1 MNYYE
6 KNLESIKKYKKY
18 LYSSMEKAN
27 VLSELNQLD
36 EIHSVDTKNK
46 EQAVIIKFHSAD
58 YRLNSLYYPTQ
69 EAKKWVEQYNFKN
82 LNNVISMFGFG
93 NGIFA
98 RAIIEKMGENDTLLI
113 YEPCAEIFYHV
124 LNYYD
129 ITDILNNKRVSI
141 SIKDINEFEFHNSLQ
156 AVMNITNISSQIMCV
171 YPQYD
176 KIFIESCITFWKEI
190 QDTYNHTKLNINTE
204 IIFGKRFIDNILN
217 NIRFIHNS
225 NTLLEL
231 KENLPKDIPAIVVAA
246 GPSVEKNINELK
258 RAKGKAIIFAVDRI
272 LDYLLDSGVEP
283 DFIVTIDPIK
293 PLEYFTRREDL
304 DIPLI
309 CFLESNHEILNCHAG
324 RKIICNCGGFLES
337 VYKDANKIPPR
348 MNSSASVATVAFT
361 ACIHLGYEKI
371 ILVGQDLAYDGEYS
385 HAGVVEDRFDSIRDV
400 MVEDINGEL
409 IRSRYDWKEFLIW
422 YQDMIIMHPKLQ
434 VIDAK
439 EKGAKIRGSIVMP
452 LKEVMDKYCNKE
464 FNSNLILD
472 HTEVTFSKD
481 ELQILKVYLQD
492 NIETLVIIKNKAN
505 EAIKGFKKLI
515 QENKKNIVLS
525 YKEKNIIKK
534 LSTINNYIA
543 EQPIYLI
550 MDNFIKATSA
560 HHLAQMYHFT
570 DDIKDDSIKT
580 YEKSICIF
588 EAIIEAV
595 DYIKPRLED
604 AIEHVI

>member
-6 KNLESIKKYKKY
+6 KNLESIKEYKKY
-18 LYSSMEKAN
+18 LHSSMKKAN
-27 VLSELNQLD
+27 VSSELNQLD
-36 EIHSVDTKNK
+36 EIHTVDTKNK
-46 EQAVIIKFHSAD
+46 EQAVIIKLHSAD
-58 YRLNSLYYPTQ
+58 YRLNSVYYPTQ

-113 YEPCAEIFYHV
+113 YEPCTEIFYHV
-124 LNYYD
+124 LNNYD
-129 ITDILNNKRVSI
+129 ITDILNDHRVSI

-176 KIFIESCITFWKEI
+176 KIFPENCITFWKEI
-190 QDTYNHTKLNINTE
+190 QDSYNHTKLNINTE

-217 NIRFIHNS
+217 NIGFIHNS

-231 KENLPKDIPAIVVAA
+231 KDNLPKNMPAIVVAA
-246 GPSVEKNINELK
+246 GPSVEKNIIELK
-258 RAKGKAIIFAVDRI
+258 KAKGKAVIFAVDRI

-293 PLEYFTRREDL
+293 PLEYFTKRVDV

-309 CFLESNHEILNCHAG
+309 CFLESNYEILNHHVG
-324 RKIICNCGGFLES
+324 RKIICNCGGFLEP
-337 VYKDANKIPPR
+337 VYKDANKRPPQ

-361 ACIHLGYEKI
+361 ACVHLGFERI

-385 HAGVVEDRFDSIRDV
+385 HAGVIEDRFGSTRDV
-400 MVEDINGEL
+400 MVEDINGGL
-409 IRSRYDWKEFLIW
+409 IKSRYDWKEFLIW
-422 YQDMIIMHPKLQ
+422 YQDMLIMHPKLQ

-439 EKGAKIRGSIVMP
+439 EKGAKIKGSIVMT
-452 LKEVMDKYCNKE
+452 LKEAIDKYCNKE
-464 FNSNLILD
+464 FNPNVISEHID
-472 HTEVTFSKD
+472 VTFSKD
-481 ELQILKVYLQD
+481 ELRILKDYLQD
-492 NIETLVIIKNKAN
+492 NMQTLGKIKKKAD
-505 EAIKGFKKLI
+505 EAIVGYKKLIKENNKNNTSSYTEKNIFKKL
-515 QENKKNIVLS
+515 
-525 YKEKNIIKK
+525 
-534 LSTINNYIA
+534 TAINSYIA

-560 HHLAQMYHFT
+560 QHLSQMYHFT
-570 DDIKDDSIKT
+570 DDIKDDSINT

-595 DYIKPRLED
+595 EYIKPRLEE
-604 AIEHVI
+604 AIENV